1 MARLIYQSNDATK
14 YYMIISNKIIRVIEY
29 ASRLCYDA
37 TDKMTEDSW
46 EKYIGARV
54 KSGHESVTEHGMI
67 SIIIDTSCSWRKYR
81 PYITS
86 LKNILVESNSMLHYV
101 EENGINPSDT
111 SSSDVE
117 SNAVLS
123 ISGNLKMWRDFIKYC
138 VKKVQSIDEK
148 FMTSTLI
155 NLFRYVDLNQWN
167 GIFTTDIPEIR
178 NISDQLIK
186 NGCGLVDETSDKPTT
201 VGLSFRPDPVSNQS
215 IIEKDFC
222 ELIYCDH
229 PGALYDEEHKT
240 DPGVT
245 MRLLSCDQ
253 PMYEMIGADVPQY
266 ITGFIQKHIKDIS
279 SISYVIDMPRIIT
292 QQEARHRINSISQ
305 RSQRYVDEVEKDAKH
320 YRPDEIKKDQYY
332 PIDIVAHG
340 DVNDEMHYFMHM
352 SYDQFM
358 ELSLKMY
365 KALKEDGISKENARF
380 VLTGAI
386 YSSMVVT
393 KPFYTLD
400 HYFKERCSE
409 RAQREIREPAIA
421 LRNYLN
427 NYFSVLNTAGHKLF

>member
-1 MARLIYQSNDATK
+1 MARLIYQSNDAAK

-67 SIIIDTSCSWRKYR
+67 SIIIDTSCSWREYR
-81 PYITS
+81 PYITG
-86 LKNILVESNSMLHYV
+86 LKTVLTESNSMLHYV
-101 EENGINPSDT
+101 EENGINPSNASIT
-111 SSSDVE
+111 DVN
-117 SNAVLS
+117 SNTVLS

-138 VKKVQSIDEK
+138 VREVKFVDEK
-148 FMTSTLI
+148 FITSVLI
-155 NLFRYVDLNQWN
+155 NLFRYVDINQWN
-167 GIFTTDIPEIR
+167 GIFTADIPEIR
-178 NISDQLIK
+178 NITDQLIK
-186 NGCGLVDETSDKPTT
+186 NGCGLVDEISEKQTSA
-201 VGLSFRPDPVSNQS
+201 GLAFRPDVVSNQS
-215 IIEKDFC
+215 IIKKDFC
-222 ELIYCDH
+222 DVIYCDH
-229 PGALYDEEHKT
+229 PEALYDEEHVT

-245 MRLLSCDQ
+245 MRLLNCDQ
-253 PMYEMIGADVPQY
+253 PMYELIGADVPQY
-266 ITGFIQKHIKDIS
+266 ITGFIQKHIKDLS
-279 SISYVIDMPRIIT
+279 SVSYVIDMPRIIT
-292 QQEARHRINSISQ
+292 QQESRHRINSISQ

-320 YRPDEIKKDQYY
+320 YRPDEIEKDRYY

-340 DVNDEMHYFMHM
+340 DDDDLHYFMNM

-365 KALKEDGISKENARF
+365 KALREDGISKENARF
-380 VLTGAI
+380 VLTGAT

-400 HYFKERCSE
+400 HYFKERCNE

-421 LRNYLN
+421 LRKYLN
-427 NYFSVLNTAGHKLF
+427 NYFSVLNTTGKPLF